1 MKILEDLL
9 FLIGFLF
16 IIVPTFLLNVYVGCY
31 VLGTFFLVFAFL
43 FATRE
48 SPKRE

>member
-1 MKILEDLL
+1 MKFLDDIL
-9 FLIGFLF
+9 FLIGMLL

-31 VLGTFFLVFAFL
+31 LLGVSFLVFSIL
-43 FATRE
+43 FATKE